1 MGIKDLLPKIKSIQQ
16 KVHIK
21 EFKGQRAAID
31 SYCWLHQGVY
41 GMAHELKDNL
51 QGVEYLVEYCI
62 NKLKLLLD
70 YNIKPI
76 FVFDGAEHPMKLKT
90 EEKREKNR
98 NRIMGE
104 AKKLEEEGKVIEAM
118 KKYNESVNITPKHAY
133 ALILALKK
141 LEIEYIVAPYEADAQ
156 LAYLSLAGIVDFII
170 TEDSDL
176 LPFGASTVF
185 MKMDKN
191 GKGFRIDLADLKKVE
206 EINMQSFDHTNFLEA
221 CILAGCDYLPSVKG
235 IGVSKA
241 FKLITNSG
249 GDVKLA
255 VQNMQKNKRLVVPDK
270 YLETFDKAF
279 LTFQYQVVYCPIEKK
294 LRYLRDPEDSLHSKS
309 LKDHEDLDF
318 LGEIY
323 DEELTQRVVAGDID
337 PITHEELSLDDAIKS
352 AIVKRIAII
361 GQKKREKRSSSKR
374 KRYNW
379 RRKSKKGSANA

>member
-1 MGIKDLLPKIKSIQQ
+1 
-16 KVHIK
+16 
-21 EFKGQRAAID
+21 
-31 SYCWLHQGVY
+31 
-41 GMAHELKDNL
+41 
-51 QGVEYLVEYCI
+51 
-62 NKLKLLLD
+62 
-70 YNIKPI
+70 
-76 FVFDGAEHPMKLKT
+76 
-90 EEKREKNR
+90 
-98 NRIMGE
+98 
-104 AKKLEEEGKVIEAM
+104 
-118 KKYNESVNITPKHAY
+118 
-133 ALILALKK
+133 
-141 LEIEYIVAPYEADAQ
+141 
-156 LAYLSLAGIVDFII
+156 
-170 TEDSDL
+170 
-176 LPFGASTVF
+176 
-185 MKMDKN
+185 MDKN
-191 GKGFRIDLADLKKVE
+191 GKGYRIDLADLKKVE

-323 DEELTQRVVAGDID
+323 DQELTQRVVAGDID

-361 GQKKREKRSSSKR
+361 GQKKREKRSLTNR
-374 KRYNW
+374 KRYGW